1 MLSNTKLLFTAAI
14 IGHFAIANSANAQS
28 IGSFA
33 TRPIAAPP
41 SNAIELPHKASLE
54 HNPPIIVLDDK
65 RSNDKKPSAS
75 VPAPVVMFRQVS
87 FPAITQETLA
97 SANQNHL
104 EAVLPTV
111 TPVST
116 APTGAL
122 LPLPAPKIDENTL
135 AMPPQSLAPNEIM
148 TPAQAETKRRRRF
161 WEPLELPA
169 TPAPSILEPAKGLY
183 RDITMDVDAPID
195 SRRGPMKAIVQD
207 SSRALR
213 RDVPQALADA
223 LPWVDNA
230 RKQEPFDSVL
240 ARVTDN
246 LSRANASDPE
256 WANPAQSEIRELAT
270 RLDRLSSPPQYRA
283 EYQAPIISNNSSNIL
298 TARPF
303 YTRPIW
309 PGARANSESQLR
321 PVAILSNSQDEVGV
335 NAAGQNLMVAPE
347 PSEEQKPKPAQAPN
361 RRRR

>member
-1 MLSNTKLLFTAAI
+1 MIYKSKFFYAGCALALS
-14 IGHFAIANSANAQS
+14 FAFNAANAQS

-33 TRPIAAPP
+33 TRPLMNNDVPPPPPNTIEMPIAKQVAAPISVP
-41 SNAIELPHKASLE
+41 ISNS
-54 HNPPIIVLDDK
+54 
-65 RSNDKKPSAS
+65 
-75 VPAPVVMFRQVS
+75 PAPVTMFRQTN
-87 FPAITQETLA
+87 FPEPEPQTISGE
-97 SANQNHL
+97 NPNYIQNNISSPNTNI
-104 EAVLPTV
+104 APIAPNNYSPTNY
-111 TPVST
+111 
-116 APTGAL
+116 APTNYA
-122 LPLPAPKIDENTL
+122 PVMAAPAVPKR
-135 AMPPQSLAPNEIM
+135 
-148 TPAQAETKRRRRF
+148 KRRF
-161 WEPLELPA
+161 WEPLELPT

-183 RDITMDVDAPID
+183 RDITMDVDTPID

-230 RKQEPFDSVL
+230 RKQEPFESVL

-283 EYQAPIISNNSSNIL
+283 EYQELPIAHQASDVH

-309 PGARANSESQLR
+309 PGARPVSEGQLR
-321 PVAILSNSQDEVGV
+321 PVAIVSNTDSEIGINASGRNIEVP
-335 NAAGQNLMVAPE
+335 PE
-347 PSEEQKPKPAQAPN
+347 ASEETKPKPQSRQS